1 MAIRGSIAKA
11 HVAEVMAKAFGE
23 DWIGEY
29 NGKYY
34 IWAKDGSQ
42 RVQIAV
48 ALTCPKTLVGAVDS
62 ASQGGDFDRSVQG
75 GWTSVAKPVLN
86 TTEITE
92 EEKLNIERLKETFNL
107 DFKY

>member
-34 IWAKDGSQ
+34 I
-42 RVQIAV
+42 
-48 ALTCPKTLVGAVDS
+48 
-62 ASQGGDFDRSVQG
+62 
-75 GWTSVAKPVLN
+75 
-86 TTEITE
+86 
-92 EEKLNIERLKETFNL
+92 
-107 DFKY
+107 

>member
-48 ALTCPKTLVGAVDS
+48 ALTCPKTLVSTVDS
-62 ASQGGDFDRSVQG
+62 TSQGGDFDWSVQG
-75 GWTSVAKPVLN
+75 GLASVAKPVLN

>member
-11 HVAEVMAKAFGE
+11 HAAEVMAKAFGE

-48 ALTCPKTLVGAVDS
+48 ALTCPKTLVGTVDS
-62 ASQGGDFDRSVQG
+62 ASQGGDFDWSVQG
-75 GWTSVAKPVLN
+75 GLTSVAKPVLN

>member
-42 RVQIAV
+42 REI
-48 ALTCPKTLVGAVDS
+48 GR
-62 ASQGGDFDRSVQG
+62 ASCR
-75 GWTSVAKPVLN
+75 
-86 TTEITE
+86 
-92 EEKLNIERLKETFNL
+92 ERV
-107 DFKY
+107 